1 METKI
6 KIVVD
11 AMGGDY
17 APEVPVQ
24 GAVEALQE
32 NTNISIVLVGRTDAD
47 QGAACKIYV

>member
-17 APEVPVQ
+17 AAEVPVQ

-32 NTNISIVLVGRTDAD
+32 NTNISIVLVGRTDAIKE
-47 QGAACKIYV
+47 QLAKYT